1 MTRSTRRTARPLLE
15 RPGSRSVRATA
26 ALLAVLALCLGGL
39 GVTAG
44 PATAGA
50 SAGASEAD
58 APLDLDLF
66 EDRILA
72 VVNKHRKAAD
82 LKPVR
87 SVNGCIDRFSERW
100 ARHLADTGD
109 FVHRNQHRI
118 LRRCDLTW
126 VGEDLVRGT
135 GLTPASAVR
144 AWLDSPGHR
153 AVLMK
158 PRANR
163 AGIGIRVDAQ
173 GRVVGVL
180 NFGDVN

>member
-1 MTRSTRRTARPLLE
+1 MTRRTGRTARLQLD
-15 RPGSRSVRATA
+15 RPGSRSARATA
-26 ALLAVLALCLGGL
+26 AVMAVLALCLGGV

-44 PATAGA
+44 PA
-50 SAGASEAD
+50 SAGAASETD
-58 APLDLDLF
+58 ALLDPNVF
-66 EDRILA
+66 EARILG
-72 VVNKHRKAAD
+72 VVNKHRKAAH

-100 ARHLADTGD
+100 ARHLADSGD
-109 FVHRNQHRI
+109 FVHRDQHRI
-118 LRRCDLTW
+118 LRKCDLTW

-144 AWLDSPGHR
+144 AWLRSPSHR

-163 AGIGIRVDAQ
+163 AGIGIRIDGQ
-173 GRVVGVL
+173 GRVIGVL

>member
-1 MTRSTRRTARPLLE
+1 MTRSTRSTARPLLH
-15 RPGSRSVRATA
+15 RTGPRSARAIA
-26 ALLAVLALCLGGL
+26 ALLAVLALCLGAL

-44 PATAGA
+44 PA
-50 SAGASEAD
+50 SAGAASGTD
-58 APLDLDLF
+58 ALDLNAF
-66 EDRILA
+66 ENRILA

-100 ARHLADTGD
+100 ARHLADSGD
-109 FVHRNQHRI
+109 FVHRDQRRI

-135 GLTPASAVR
+135 ALTPASAVR
-144 AWLDSPGHR
+144 AWLRSPSHR

-163 AGIGIRVDAQ
+163 AGIGIRIDGQ